1 LLIKIEGD
9 VKEMRFFLDTANVEH
24 IKEANEMG
32 VICGVTTNPSL
43 VAKEGRDFNEVIKEI
58 TSIVDGPISGE
69 VVAEDA
75 AGMIKEG
82 REIAAIHKNMI
93 VKIPMTAEGLKAT
106 KVLSKEGIKTNVTLI
121 FSSTQ
126 ALLAANAGATYVSPF
141 LGRID
146 DISMI
151 GMDLVRDIAEIFA
164 VHGIETEI
172 IAASVRNPIHVI
184 EAAKAGA
191 DISTIPYSL
200 VLQMISHPLTDQG
213 LEKFKA
219 DWAAAFGK

>member
-1 LLIKIEGD
+1 MK
-9 VKEMRFFLDTANVEH
+9 FFLDTANVDY

-58 TSIVDGPISGE
+58 TEIVDGPISGE
-69 VVAEDA
+69 VISEDA

-82 REIAAIHKNMI
+82 REISKIHKNMI
-93 VKIPMTAEGLKAT
+93 VKIPMTKEGLKAT
-106 KVLSKEGIKTNVTLI
+106 KVLASEGIKTNVTLI
-121 FSSTQ
+121 FSATQ

-141 LGRID
+141 LGRVD

-191 DISTIPYSL
+191 DIATIPYAL
-200 VLQMISHPLTDQG
+200 VMQMLKHPLTDQG

>member
-1 LLIKIEGD
+1 MK
-9 VKEMRFFLDTANVEH
+9 FFLDTANVEY
-24 IKEANEMG
+24 IKEVNEMG

-58 TSIVDGPISGE
+58 TGIVDGPISGE
-69 VVAEDA
+69 VVSEDA
-75 AGMIKEG
+75 QGMIKEG

-121 FSSTQ
+121 FSATQ

-141 LGRID
+141 LGRVD
-146 DISMI
+146 DISMV
-151 GMDLVRDIAEIFA
+151 GMDLVRDIAEIFEI
-164 VHGIETEI
+164 HGIETEI

-184 EAAKAGA
+184 DAAKAGA
-191 DISTIPYSL
+191 DIATIPYEL
-200 VLQMISHPLTDQG
+200 VMQMLKHPLTDQG
-213 LEKFKA
+213 LDKFKA
-219 DWAAAFGK
+219 DWESAFGK

>member
-1 LLIKIEGD
+1 
-9 VKEMRFFLDTANVEH
+9 MRFFLDTANVEH

-43 VAKEGRDFNEVIKEI
+43 IAKEGRDFNEVIKEI
-58 TSIVDGPISGE
+58 TEIVDGPISGE
-69 VVAEDA
+69 VVSEDA
-75 AGMIKEG
+75 EGMIKEG

-106 KVLSKEGIKTNVTLI
+106 KVLASEGIKTNVTLI
-121 FSSTQ
+121 FSATQ

-141 LGRID
+141 LGRVD

-200 VLQMISHPLTDQG
+200 VMQMLKHPLTDQG
-213 LEKFKA
+213 LERFKA